1 MDLQRIGLEHEPS
14 GESNNFAIAGTAAEG
29 AASAAWQSPSSL
41 RMGKAKKKPA
51 GRKPAQTPDAP
62 AGGAAAAAEAA
73 KPAAG
78 STGASESPST
88 PPRQDQSPRP
98 QPTVSTVLSL
108 APSDA
113 GANDDPGTPEGMPS
127 DDESSD
133 LERRREERF
142 ATAHPGAAEG
152 QERAE
157 TVQQVSTAEAMREAA
172 YELAA
177 AITAE
182 QARREATELETSRC
196 DEQGPQCN
204 SLDAQLAAVR
214 LERDR
219 QHLSLQAEE
228 VVTQAEE
235 REAEMRKQENARRQE
250 EALARVAARAQE
262 QQRLDALRQ
271 AEQERKERDEQHRK
285 QLEDE
290 RRREQRVRLE
300 AQDALLELAQQGSL
314 GREVLCGE
322 AGPPTVSPSLP
333 AISQGPCVPQQQ
345 VECLTRWVN
354 SVLPQD
360 KAVQAISDLLTSP
373 LAFALLVERLLDHSI
388 PGVVRA
394 GVLSCSRSQICFD
407 RS

>member
-1 MDLQRIGLEHEPS
+1 
-14 GESNNFAIAGTAAEG
+14 
-29 AASAAWQSPSSL
+29 
-41 RMGKAKKKPA
+41 MGKAKKKPA
-51 GRKPAQTPDAP
+51 GRKLAQTPDAP

-88 PPRQDQSPRP
+88 PPRQDQPPRP

-108 APSDA
+108 TPSDA

-142 ATAHPGAAEG
+142 ATARPEAAEG

-182 QARREATELETSRC
+182 QARREATELETIRC
-196 DEQGPQCN
+196 DEQGPQY

-228 VVTQAEE
+228 VATQAEE

-250 EALARVAARAQE
+250 EALARVAAQE

-300 AQDALLELAQQGSL
+300 AQEALLELAQQGSL

-373 LAFALLVERLLDHSI
+373 LAFALLVERLLDRSI

>member
-1 MDLQRIGLEHEPS
+1 MSHTILLSQAK
-14 GESNNFAIAGTAAEG
+14 GEC
-29 AASAAWQSPSSL
+29 AASAAWQSTSSL

-51 GRKPAQTPDAP
+51 GRKLAQTPDAP

-88 PPRQDQSPRP
+88 PPRQDQPPRP

-108 APSDA
+108 TPSDA

-133 LERRREERF
+133 LERRREEQF
-142 ATAHPGAAEG
+142 ATARTEAAED
-152 QERAE
+152 

-182 QARREATELETSRC
+182 QARREATELETIRC

-250 EALARVAARAQE
+250 EALARVAARVQE

-300 AQDALLELAQQGSL
+300 AQEALLELAQQGSL